1 MKNDCV
7 NGEGSKVLM
16 ANFKILWIHVLY
28 LVYGFI
34 FRNYIPRNKTL
45 LRHAIK
51 RRRKLKK
58 VLSFD
63 ILFCENR
70 HFPVNK
76 KLLTSELSSLLIS

>member
-34 FRNYIPRNKTL
+34 FRNYILRNKTL

-51 RRRKLKK
+51 RRLKK
-58 VLSFD
+58 VVSFD
-63 ILFCENR
+63 VLFLKIDIF
-70 HFPVNK
+70 HLK
-76 KLLTSELSSLLIS
+76 KLD